1 MDRHGALEYSTLLQC
16 CHFAGSLKLGIS
28 DQQALGPMVKAFG
41 GAFQLVSGQKLW
53 YTPAVYGIWDI
64 PIHLYDI

>member
-1 MDRHGALEYSTLLQC
+1 MDTHGALEYSTLLQS

-41 GAFQLVSGQKLW
+41 GAFQLVSGQ
-53 YTPAVYGIWDI
+53 
-64 PIHLYDI
+64 